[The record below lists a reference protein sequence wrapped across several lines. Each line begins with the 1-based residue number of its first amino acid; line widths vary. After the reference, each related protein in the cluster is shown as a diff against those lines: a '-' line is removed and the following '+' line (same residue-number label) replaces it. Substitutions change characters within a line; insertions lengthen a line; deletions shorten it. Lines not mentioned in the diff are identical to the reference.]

1 MNRDQ
6 KAAAI
11 AEIAGEITE
20 SQAILAVDPTGL
32 SVEQAAEIRTKLR
45 DADARLRVTKNTLT
59 IRAADE
65 AGVESLK
72 ELLVGPTALTFVR
85 GDAAAAAKAIS
96 DYAKATDK
104 LPFKGGYMDGAALT
118 VDEIA
123 NEITE
128 ASAVFAVDPTGLSVS
143 QSVEIRTALRAAD
156 ARLRIVKNT
165 LTLRAADKAG
175 VEELKAL
182 LEGPTALTFV
192 RGDAAA
198 AAKAI
203 SDYSRQTDLLP
214 FKGGLMDG
222 APLEIEQIKA
232 IARLPSRDV
241 LYGQLVGM
249 IASPITGLARGL
261 NALLSGVAIAL
272 GQVQAKAE
280 AGEIQLGGG
289 AGEAPP
295 AEEPAAEE
303 PAAEAEAAPAEEPAT
318 EEPAAEAEEPA
329 ADQDAEAPE
338 QPAAAE
344 EPAEGAE
351 DAAES
356 TDPQTDDNEE

>member
-1 MNRDQ
+1 MNREQ

-11 AEIAGEITE
+11 EEIATEITE
-20 SQAILAVDPTGL
+20 S
-32 SVEQAAEIRTKLR
+32 
-45 DADARLRVTKNTLT
+45 
-59 IRAADE
+59 
-65 AGVESLK
+65 
-72 ELLVGPTALTFVR
+72 
-85 GDAAAAAKAIS
+85 
-96 DYAKATDK
+96 
-104 LPFKGGYMDGAALT
+104 
-118 VDEIA
+118 
-123 NEITE
+123 
-128 ASAVFAVDPTGLSVS
+128 SAVLAVDPTGLSVS
-143 QSVEIRTALRAAD
+143 QSAEIRTALRAVD

-203 SDYSRQTDLLP
+203 ADYSRQTDLLP

-249 IASPITGLARGL
+249 VASPITGLARGL

-280 AGEIQLGGG
+280 AGEIELGQGGG
-289 AGEAPP
+289 GET
-295 AEEPAAEE
+295 AA
-303 PAAEAEAAPAEEPAT
+303 AEAAPA
-318 EEPAAEAEEPA
+318 
-329 ADQDAEAPE
+329 ADEAP
-338 QPAAAE
+338 A
-344 EPAEGAE
+344 
-351 DAAES
+351 
-356 TDPQTDDNEE
+356 